1 MKPYGQIGIQV
12 CPTRGNSVSDSA
24 SALDIQD
31 LLPKGTRVRRK
42 KHKRRLQIKSTRS
55 KLRQRL
61 NKFGY

>member
-12 CPTRGNSVSDSA
+12 CSDHGIKCADVS
-24 SALDIQD
+24 DIQD
-31 LLPKGTRVRRK
+31 LLPKGKRVRRK

-55 KLRQRL
+55 KLRQQL